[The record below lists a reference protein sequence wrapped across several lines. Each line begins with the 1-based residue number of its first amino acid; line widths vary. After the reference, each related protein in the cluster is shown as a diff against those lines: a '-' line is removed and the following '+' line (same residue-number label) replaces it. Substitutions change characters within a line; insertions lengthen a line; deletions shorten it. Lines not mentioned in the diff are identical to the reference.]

1 VAATAADFSR
11 GKAQGVKFA
20 IANERRATPQR
31 EKSAPSL
38 RAALKISPS
47 VVAALAKGLPLAA
60 HCA

>member
-20 IANERRATPQR
+20 IANERRATPLRSKFRHPLLQR
-31 EKSAPSL
+31 
-38 RAALKISPS
+38 
-47 VVAALAKGLPLAA
+47 LPRVQ